1 VPHKPSDLQ
10 KAIESAAPPDLELR
24 FRPMFGGIG
33 VYAGGRMFCS
43 LSDVGLALKLAGAD
57 HEELLKMRGAKALQY
72 EPSMP
77 PSKTYVVVPV
87 AMLGD
92 RKALCAWVSRSAAAA
107 RLAPA
112 RKPRKRPA
120 RRPGR

>member
-1 VPHKPSDLQ
+1 MAHRPAELQ
-10 KAIESAAPPDLELR
+10 KVIESAAPPDPELL

-43 LSDVGLALKLAGAD
+43 LSDVGLALKLTGAD
-57 HEELLKMRGAKALQY
+57 HEELLKTRGAKALQY

-77 PSKTYVVVPV
+77 PSKTYVVVPG
-87 AMLGD
+87 AMLKD
-92 RKALCAWVSRSAAAA
+92 RKLLRAWLVRSAAAA

-112 RKPRKRPA
+112 RKPRKRPHTPA
-120 RRPGR
+120 RR